1 MTSKPM
7 LLAGLAVLAR
17 VEKRSHHHGDVADG
31 RFNLLDNESLG
42 LWKFFI
48 DFFGEF
54 ASPHLHLLEGENT
67 DANGGVGQVFG
78 FHF

>member
-1 MTSKPM
+1 M
-7 LLAGLAVLAR
+7 LLAGLAVVAR

-48 DFFGEF
+48 DFFGKLTPPLQHF
-54 ASPHLHLLEGENT
+54 LEGENA
-67 DANGGVGQVFG
+67 DAKRGLG
-78 FHF
+78 HFFCFLF

>member
-1 MTSKPM
+1 M
-7 LLAGLAVLAR
+7 LLAGLSVVAR
-17 VEKRSHHHGDVADG
+17 GDQRSHHHGDVADG

-48 DFFGEF
+48 NFFGKL
-54 ASPHLHLLEGENT
+54 APSHLHLLEGENT

>member
-7 LLAGLAVLAR
+7 LLAGLAVVAR

-48 DFFGEF
+48 DFFGKL
-54 ASPHLHLLEGENT
+54 APPHLHLLEGENT